1 MINVGIIED
10 DELAAARL
18 AEMLELYGREKNAAL
33 SLNRFVGAES
43 VIGNHSGNFD
53 VLFID
58 IELSGIDGISA
69 AKEIRKSDEKVII
82 VFVTNVARF
91 AVEGYSVGALDYIVK
106 PVNKTRLFSAMNSV
120 MKKLE
125 RLRSVKIA
133 VSTAGGAV
141 FLDSSEITYVEV
153 FGHCLVY
160 HTGTEK
166 IAEWAPLSRAE
177 KILSNYGFARCSK
190 SCLVNLRYVTGINGD
205 EVTVAGDTVKIGK
218 SKSKSFLAALN
229 DYINR

>member
-141 FLDSSEITYVEV
+141 FLDS
-153 FGHCLVY
+153 
-160 HTGTEK
+160 
-166 IAEWAPLSRAE
+166 
-177 KILSNYGFARCSK
+177 
-190 SCLVNLRYVTGINGD
+190 
-205 EVTVAGDTVKIGK
+205 
-218 SKSKSFLAALN
+218 
-229 DYINR
+229 

>member
-18 AEMLELYGREKNAAL
+18 AEMLELYGSEKNVAL

-43 VIGNHSGNFD
+43 VIGNHAGNFD

-58 IELSGIDGISA
+58 IELSGIDGMSA
-69 AKEIRKSDEKVII
+69 AKEIRKSDEKVVI
-82 VFVTNVARF
+82 VFVTNVARL

-125 RLRSVKIA
+125 RLRSVKIS

-141 FLDSSEITYVEV
+141 FL
-153 FGHCLVY
+153 GHCLVY

-166 IAEWAPLSRAE
+166 ITEWAPLSRAE
-177 KILSNYGFARCSK
+177 KILSDYGFERCGK
-190 SCLVNLRYVTGINGD
+190 SHLVNLRYVTGINGD
-205 EVTVAGDTVKIGK
+205 EVTVAGDTIKIGR

>member
-10 DELAAARL
+10 DELAASRL
-18 AEMLELYGREKNAAL
+18 AEMLKLYGQEKNASFSVSIFDSAEEAL
-33 SLNRFVGAES
+33 RQAAGK
-43 VIGNHSGNFD
+43 FD

-58 IELSGIDGISA
+58 IELGGLDGMSA
-69 AKEIRKSDEKVII
+69 AREIRKNDEKTVI
-82 VFVTNVARF
+82 VFVTNVARL

-106 PVNKTRLFSAMNSV
+106 PVGKARFFQTMNGV

-133 VSTAGGAV
+133 VSTTGGTAL
-141 FLDSSEITYVEV
+141 LDSAEITYVEV

-160 HTGTEK
+160 HTGGESVS
-166 IAEWAPLSRAE
+166 EWAPLSRAE

-190 SCLVNLRYVTGINGD
+190 SCLVNLRYVTGIDGD
-205 EVTVAGDTVKIGK
+205 EAVVAGKKIKIGRNK
-218 SKSKSFLAALN
+218 RKAFLAELN
-229 DYINR
+229 TYINK

>member
-190 SCLVNLRYVTGINGD
+190 SCLVNLRYVTGIDGD
-205 EVTVAGDTVKIGK
+205 EAVVAGKKIKIGRNK
-218 SKSKSFLAALN
+218 RKAFLAELN
-229 DYINR
+229 TYINK